1 MADRKL
7 FVNLPIRDLER
18 SKAFFSALGFTF
30 DPQFS
35 GEGGACLVISA
46 EARVMLVTEA
56 IFKTLTER
64 DVCDTR
70 THVEVLVTVSCESR
84 AEVDRLVNLAA
95 AHGGKARGR
104 AAGPRV
110 HVRLGLLR
118 PRRARQGRGVDEP
131 HRRADV
137 APLVWL

>member
-1 MADRKL
+1 MADRQL
-7 FVNLPIRDLER
+7 FVNLPVRDLER
-18 SKAFFSALGFTF
+18 STAFFSALGFTL
-30 DPQFS
+30 DPRFS
-35 GEGGACLVISA
+35 GDSAACLVISA
-46 EARVMLVTEA
+46 EARVMLLAETF
-56 IFKTLTER
+56 FKTLTDR
-64 DVCDTR
+64 AVCDTS

-118 PRRARQGRGVDEP
+118 PRRARLGRGVDEP

-137 APLVWL
+137 APLVWP